1 MSISPLETGDLSHR
15 VVTTSH
21 PGPPCPGLLCNRKTW
36 QQAESWG
43 GFLPLPGAS
52 LPGVLEEPNPCSHLS
67 PAPQLAAIDGGPTGA
82 AEAVL
87 RVRVQS
93 GSVTLGV
100 WLNVNTNALDNNI
113 PALSFLIKWLSGLT
127 QQLFSGNSHKF
138 LACWEDAVNGASGLT
153 LTKCHLV
160 GEKKTEFANET
171 LTFGIC

>member
-1 MSISPLETGDLSHR
+1 MSTSPLETGDLSHR

-21 PGPPCPGLLCNRKTW
+21 PGPPCLGLLCNRKTW

-52 LPGVLEEPNPCSHLS
+52 LPGILEEPNPCSHLS
-67 PAPQLAAIDGGPTGA
+67 PAPQLAAIDSGPTGA

-100 WLNVNTNALDNNI
+100 
-113 PALSFLIKWLSGLT
+113 
-127 QQLFSGNSHKF
+127 
-138 LACWEDAVNGASGLT
+138 
-153 LTKCHLV
+153 
-160 GEKKTEFANET
+160 
-171 LTFGIC
+171 